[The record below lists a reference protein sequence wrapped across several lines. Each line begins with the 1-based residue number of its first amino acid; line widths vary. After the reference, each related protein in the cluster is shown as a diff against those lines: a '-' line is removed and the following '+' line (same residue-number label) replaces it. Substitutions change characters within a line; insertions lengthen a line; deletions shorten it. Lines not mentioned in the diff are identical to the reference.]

1 MMDGTVPNI
10 MLIVEVALTAL
21 VLTMWIWRG
30 FLDMKEDDHLVL
42 DQAEE
47 HLQREQAAIR
57 AKVNSLTRYIKV
69 CSVTWVLL
77 AVATLGTWVATELN
91 LV

>member
-1 MMDGTVPNI
+1 MDGTVPNI

>member
-1 MMDGTVPNI
+1 MDGTVPI
-10 MLIVEVALTAL
+10 MLVVEVALTAL

-69 CSVTWVLL
+69 CSVTWLLL
-77 AVATLGTWVATELN
+77 AVVTFGTWVATELN

>member
-1 MMDGTVPNI
+1 MMDGTVPI

-42 DQAEE
+42 DEAEE

-69 CSVTWVLL
+69 CSVCWVLL
-77 AVATLGTWVATELN
+77 AVATFGTWVATQLN

>member
-1 MMDGTVPNI
+1 MDGTVPI
-10 MLIVEVALTAL
+10 MLVVEVALTAL

>member
-1 MMDGTVPNI
+1 MDGTVPI
-10 MLIVEVALTAL
+10 MLVVEVALTAL

-77 AVATLGTWVATELN
+77 AVATLGTWVATELK

>member
-1 MMDGTVPNI
+1 MDGTVPV
-10 MLIVEVALTAL
+10 MLVVEIVLTAI

-42 DQAEE
+42 DDAES

-57 AKVNSLTRYIKV
+57 LKVNSLSRYIKV
-69 CSVTWVLL
+69 CGVMWVVL
-77 AVATLGTWVATELN
+77 AVVTFGTWVVTELH

>member
-1 MMDGTVPNI
+1 MDGTVPNI
-10 MLIVEVALTAL
+10 MLVVEVALTAL

>member
-1 MMDGTVPNI
+1 MMDGTVPI
-10 MLIVEVALTAL
+10 MLVVEVALTAL

-69 CSVTWVLL
+69 CSVTWLLL
-77 AVATLGTWVATELN
+77 AVVTFGTWVATELN

>member
-1 MMDGTVPNI
+1 MDGTVPI
-10 MLIVEVALTAL
+10 MLVVEVALTAL

-77 AVATLGTWVATELN
+77 AVVTFGTWVATELN